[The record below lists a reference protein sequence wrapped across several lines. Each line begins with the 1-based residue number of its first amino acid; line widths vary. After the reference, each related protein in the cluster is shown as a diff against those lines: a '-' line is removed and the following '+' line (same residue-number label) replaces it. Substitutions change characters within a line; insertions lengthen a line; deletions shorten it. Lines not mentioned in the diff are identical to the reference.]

1 MVAEGTFDV
10 IEAIVLKKEN
20 QGYTKGKTSALKI
33 TGKNF
38 SGLNMLTIN
47 IDGQNYDAVI
57 DSDYESA
64 YVTDDINI
72 PEGTSKI
79 KVYAELLTTKPEG
92 FAGNI
97 TFDNITTDSFTHTGK
112 YESNSEKE
120 FSVAAKMVGTLTM
133 ANVEIDGGQVI
144 FEKNTTTN
152 LVLNQT
158 KVNGNIFEGTIK
170 NEGSFDLK
178 IDSIAL
184 TGIVR
189 FTGSYTKADAGND
202 NIAISLS
209 ADGKAGRTSDKK
221 ITIKDEDSYVK
232 TFTFDSP
239 VKIKAGDSVN
249 VSLDVTSAAI
259 TMTGANKDEDYMKN
273 VEFQVSVKVIDDE
286 NGTEIEAPSNTITAT
301 VDVKSVKIEKGTST
315 NKSSIILHKTSKQ
328 LIGQGEIQIK
338 NGDAQLKNI
347 ETVITGS
354 SNDVLDKVT
363 SVLVEIDGVNNG
375 TKTYSIVNNSSDP
388 TTFKNTGISQTISEG
403 YHKVRLYASFG
414 DFEKTKGE
422 ITVKTINFTF
432 DEGKGEIEINTPKQ
446 IYPAKLNIARS
457 NSVNENNLVLKIT
470 NE

>member
-79 KVYAELLTTKPEG
+79 KVYAELLTTKPKG
-92 FAGNI
+92 FSGNI

-112 YESNSEKE
+112 YEENSEKE

-144 FEKNTTTN
+144 LEKNTTTN

-158 KVNGNIFEGTIK
+158 KVNGNVFEGTIK

-178 IDSIAL
+178 IDSISL
-184 TGIVR
+184 TGKVI
-189 FTGSYTKADAGND
+189 FSGYTKADAGND
-202 NIAISLS
+202 NIAIALS
-209 ADGKAGRTSDKK
+209 AGGKAGRTSDKK
-221 ITIKDEDSYVK
+221 IAIKDLSGTNNDTTTK

-239 VKIKAGDSVN
+239 VIVKAGDSVN

-259 TMTGANKDEDYMKN
+259 TMTGANKDEDYMKGI
-273 VEFQVSVKVIDDE
+273 EFQVSVKVMDNE
-286 NGTEIEAPSNTITAT
+286 NGTEIETPSNTITAT

-347 ETVITGS
+347 EAIISGS
-354 SNDVLDKVT
+354 STDDQKKMT

-375 TKTYSIVNNSSDP
+375 TKTYSIVNENDGKS
-388 TTFKNTGISQTISEG
+388 FKTTGISQTISEG

-414 DFEKTKGE
+414 DFEKT
-422 ITVKTINFTF
+422 
-432 DEGKGEIEINTPKQ
+432 
-446 IYPAKLNIARS
+446 A
-457 NSVNENNLVLKIT
+457 
-470 NE
+470 